1 VIEGDNDSAL
11 EEADVRFIS
20 MVKTAESGPP
30 SPELMGAIGKL
41 AQELGQSGVLMEM
54 GGLLPSARGARMRLS
69 RGGIRVTDGPFT
81 ESKELVGGYAIFSV
95 ASKAEAIELGRRFL
109 QVHADVLGPDYAIEL
124 EIRELFDSPAAG
136 CSAMSATGT

>member
-1 VIEGDNDSAL
+1 
-11 EEADVRFIS
+11 VRFIS
-20 MVKTAESGPP
+20 MVKTAEGGPP

-81 ESKELVGGYAIFSV
+81 ESKELVGGYAIFNV
-95 ASKAEAIELGRRFL
+95 VSKADAIDLGRRFL
-109 QVHADVLGPDYAIEL
+109 QAHADILGPDYAMEL
-124 EIRELFDSPAAG
+124 EIRELFDPPAAG
-136 CSAMSATGT
+136 RSATPVKGA

>member
-1 VIEGDNDSAL
+1 M
-11 EEADVRFIS
+11 RFIS
-20 MVKTAESGPP
+20 MVKAAEAGPP

-81 ESKELVGGYAIFSV
+81 E
-95 ASKAEAIELGRRFL
+95 
-109 QVHADVLGPDYAIEL
+109 
-124 EIRELFDSPAAG
+124 
-136 CSAMSATGT
+136 

>member
-1 VIEGDNDSAL
+1 M
-11 EEADVRFIS
+11 RFIS

-41 AQELGQSGVLMEM
+41 AQDTAQSGVLMEL

-69 RGGIRVTDGPFT
+69 RGGISVTDGPFT

-109 QVHADVLGPDYAIEL
+109 QVHADILGPDYAMEL
-124 EIRELFDSPAAG
+124 EIRELFDPPAAG
-136 CSAMSATGT
+136 RSATPVKGA

>member
-1 VIEGDNDSAL
+1 M
-11 EEADVRFIS
+11 RFIS

-95 ASKAEAIELGRRFL
+95 ASKAEAMELGRRFL
-109 QVHADVLGPDYAIEL
+109 QVHADILGPDYAIEL
-124 EIRELFDSPAAG
+124 EICELFDSPAAG
-136 CSAMSATGT
+136 CSAMSATGA

>member
-1 VIEGDNDSAL
+1 M
-11 EEADVRFIS
+11 RFIS

-41 AQELGQSGVLMEM
+41 AQDTAQSGVLMEL
-54 GGLLPSARGARMRLS
+54 GGLLPSARGARMRLA

-109 QVHADVLGPDYAIEL
+109 QVHADILGPDYHWSSRSANCS
-124 EIRELFDSPAAG
+124 IRPRPVAAQ
-136 CSAMSATGT
+136 CRRQEHEHD

>member
-1 VIEGDNDSAL
+1 
-11 EEADVRFIS
+11 

-69 RGGIRVTDGPFT
+69 RGGISVTDGPFT
-81 ESKELVGGYAIFSV
+81 ESKELVGGFYIIEV
-95 ASKAEAIELGRRFL
+95 DTQEEAIEWALRCPTGLGFD
-109 QVHADVLGPDYAIEL
+109 DVL
-124 EIRELFDSPAAG
+124 EIRTLTGESDLPPHLLDLIYKAAPTW
-136 CSAMSATGT
+136 SATFSKKR